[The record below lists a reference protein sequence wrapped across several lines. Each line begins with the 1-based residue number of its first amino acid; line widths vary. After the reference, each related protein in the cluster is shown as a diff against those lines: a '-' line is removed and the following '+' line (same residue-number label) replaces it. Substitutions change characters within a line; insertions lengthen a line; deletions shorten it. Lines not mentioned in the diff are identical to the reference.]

1 MLESLSYK
9 NVLRRGYAI
18 VRAGMNGKEIII
30 SSKDDFALPATIE
43 FADGTIRVES

>member
-18 VRAGMNGKEIII
+18 VRHDGKII
-30 SSKDDFALPATIE
+30 SSKNDFATPASIE
-43 FADGTIRVES
+43 FADGTANV